1 MEKEKSH
8 LSDEIV
14 KLQKQKIVLWCI
26 IAIIGFFLIIQ
37 FSLANCG
44 NQELAAQF
52 TFAST
57 ISSIIL
63 SVIAIIMSVLSSESL
78 NNLIHKSRDLHDE
91 IKDVPMKIELS
102 VKSLDNSSTK
112 FEELSNELLKM
123 PQKIENSIISSINE
137 ISQNM
142 ESVSGGLEILN
153 QTVEYALITRSA
165 TTGEDNFLIGDQELT
180 MKDIEDRFLSNSS
193 VVGLFLLI
201 YVAIAY
207 EKSIKVSLVEFSKIL
222 MEDESQVE
230 YAYGYLVATVSTGI
244 FFEYEVHEDLYEI
257 TNVKKDLLE
266 NVKNRLQIRLSE
278 GTYDLSIDTFIDSIK
293 ENK

>member
-1 MEKEKSH
+1 MEKEKYPSE
-8 LSDEIV
+8 EIV
-14 KLQKQKIVLWCI
+14 KLQKQRIALWCI
-26 IAIIGFFLIIQ
+26 IAIIGFFLVIQ

-91 IKDVPMKIELS
+91 IKDVPTKIELS
-102 VKSLDNSSTK
+102 IKSLDISSAK
-112 FEELSNELLKM
+112 FEKLSNELLKM

-137 ISQNM
+137 ISQNI
-142 ESVSGGLEILN
+142 ENVSGGLKTLN
-153 QTVEYALITRSA
+153 QTVEYGFLEITRNA
-165 TTGEDNFLIGDQELT
+165 TIGKEYLPIEDKELTVKDVEENFL
-180 MKDIEDRFLSNSS
+180 SS
-193 VVGLFLLI
+193 ASVIGLFLLI
-201 YVAIAY
+201 YVAIAH

-222 MEDESQVE
+222 IGDESQVE
-230 YAYGYLVATVSTGI
+230 YAYGYLVATSSMGL

-257 TNVKKDLLE
+257 TKIKTDLLE

-278 GTYDLSIDTFIDSIK
+278 DNYDLSIDEFIDNIR
-293 ENK
+293 